1 MREAGQRWRA
11 DPSGWTRF
19 SPSQHHFHRHS
30 GEAVLFRSHMKS
42 NSFTSSWDGWFIQ
55 TLAAAQHGGRLCSWW
70 SAWRRQ
76 REAIRGRSAETRRF
90 AALTNRELRE
100 RSLLWQI
107 SVCLKQSTTC
117 KRGIFRDH
125 VQSSPGCCP
134 SSLSRQRINSHLQV
148 MKTRVYIQRGPRAL
162 HIMRDTPPSLIVK
175 SGSVGL
181 LPHSNWKSDFR
192 EVPVQNSDSKSW
204 NYRLPRMQ
212 H

>member
-1 MREAGQRWRA
+1 MIYSDAG
-11 DPSGWTRF
+11 S
-19 SPSQHHFHRHS
+19 
-30 GEAVLFRSHMKS
+30 RS
-42 NSFTSSWDGWFIQ
+42 
-55 TLAAAQHGGRLCSWW
+55 A
-70 SAWRRQ
+70 RRQ
-76 REAIRGRSAETRRF
+76 IVFLVICLKAPKGSHQRTLCRDTEVCRAHKPGARRAF
-90 AALTNRELRE
+90 APLTDF
-100 RSLLWQI
+100 SLF
-107 SVCLKQSTTC
+107 LKQSTTC

-181 LPHSNWKSDFR
+181 LPHSNWKSDFK

-204 NYRLPRMQ
+204 NYRFPRMQ